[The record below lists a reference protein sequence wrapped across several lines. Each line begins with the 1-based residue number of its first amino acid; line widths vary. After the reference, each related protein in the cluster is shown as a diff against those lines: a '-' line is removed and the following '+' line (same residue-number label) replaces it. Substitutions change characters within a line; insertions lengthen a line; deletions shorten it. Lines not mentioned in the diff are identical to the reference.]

1 MIRILLVDDFEP
13 WRRCLCSMIQKTPG
27 LKIICEVSDGLAAI
41 QRANELKPD
50 LILLDIGLPKLNGIE
65 AARRI
70 RQLSPSSKILFLS
83 TDNSQD
89 VVQAAL
95 STGAEGY
102 VHKLDA
108 RKNLLCAI
116 EAILQSERSI
126 CGMLKGDEF
135 TDTNTLVF
143 IPSET
148 RREQILAVKL
158 H

>member
-13 WRRCLCSMIQKTPG
+13 WRRCLCSMIQKTPE
-27 LKIICEVSDGLAAI
+27 LKIICEVSDGPAAI
-41 QRANELKPD
+41 QKANELKPD
-50 LILLDIGLPKLNGIE
+50 LILLDIGLPELNGIE

-70 RQLSPSSKILFLS
+70 RQLSPSSKILFLT

-102 VHKLDA
+102 VHKARA
-108 RKNLLCAI
+108 RKDLLCAI
-116 EAILQSERSI
+116 EAIRQSERSI
-126 CGMLKGDEF
+126 CGTLKSDEF
-135 TDTNTLVF
+135 TDTNTPLF

-148 RREQILAVKL
+148 QREQILAVKL
-158 H
+158 Q